1 MYKNKYIIGIDIGGT
16 SIKGAILNRRAE
28 IFFSKTVNTLSS
40 RSAKHIL
47 KDVDLLI
54 KECERKVY
62 ESSID
67 VTWIGIILPG
77 YPDRNG
83 IVSFI
88 PNILSLTNFPI
99 KKYLC
104 KNRKTPLIIGND
116 GNASAY
122 GEYIFGQKKEFRNI
136 IVLTLGTGM
145 GSGVIIDG
153 KILRGRDKVSGELSH
168 ITLNPDGPKCPCGK
182 KGCLEAYFSAYA
194 INRFA
199 KEVVKKNH
207 DSTLRNYKLEKI
219 ERSLIAMEARK
230 GDKASKYIYEYC
242 GKWLGVGI
250 SVFINVFNPDK
261 VILAGGIS
269 KAGDLFMEKI
279 TAEVKKNVHP
289 QYYKN
294 IIIEI
299 SRFTDNLGM
308 ISTASL
314 VLNWNIFIWRNY

>member
-1 MYKNKYIIGIDIGGT
+1 MYRNKCIIGVDIGGT
-16 SIKGAILNRRAE
+16 SIKSAILDRRAR
-28 IFFSKTVNTLSS
+28 IFFSRETKTLSC
-40 RSAKHIL
+40 RSAEHIL

-54 KECERKVY
+54 EECEKKADARG
-62 ESSID
+62 IN
-67 VTWIGIILPG
+67 VTGIGIILPG

-99 KKYLC
+99 KKYLS
-104 KNRKTPLIIGND
+104 KNRKTPIIFEND
-116 GNASAY
+116 GNAAAF
-122 GEYIFGQKKEFRNI
+122 GEYIFGQKKKIRNI
-136 IVLTLGTGM
+136 IVLVLGTGI
-145 GSGVIIDG
+145 GSGVIVGG
-153 KILRGRDKVSGELSH
+153 KILRGRDKISGELGH
-168 ITLNPDGPKCPCGK
+168 ITLNPEGPKCPCGK
-182 KGCLEAYFSAYA
+182 RGCLEAYFSAYA
-194 INRFA
+194 MKRFA
-199 KEVVKKNH
+199 KEVVRKNH

-219 ERSLIAMEARK
+219 EPYIIAMEARK

-269 KAGDLFMEKI
+269 KAGDLFMEKM

-314 VLNWNIFIWRNY
+314 FLN